1 MSNQQPVLMVTGASG
16 NLGRQVLEALV
27 ASGVKSVIAGTRS
40 PEKLGDSQARGIITR
55 KVDFDQPATLPTA
68 FAGVDRLLIISTNQ
82 EAGPGA
88 RAKQQGA
95 AISAAVSAGV
105 KHIVYTSITRPQ
117 PGALLSIAP
126 DDYATELALARS
138 PLTWT
143 VLRNNCYMEFLA
155 LSLPNVIADRAF
167 YAADGG
173 CGMGYVLRTDCA
185 IAAATALSSNVYE
198 NAMYDITGPA
208 VVTLKEVAALIEEVS
223 GIPIAV
229 IQIAPSEMAGRLKAS
244 RVPPKLADFLVE
256 LHAATARGHF
266 ALATGD
272 FEYLTGRKPTA
283 VRDFLAESAA
293 KYARKS

>member
-1 MSNQQPVLMVTGASG
+1 
-16 NLGRQVLEALV
+16 
-27 ASGVKSVIAGTRS
+27 
-40 PEKLGDSQARGIITR
+40 
-55 KVDFDQPATLPTA
+55 VDFDQPDTLPAA
-68 FAGVDRLLIISTNQ
+68 FAGVDRLLMISTNQ
-82 EAGPGA
+82 EAGPGE

-95 AISAAVSAGV
+95 AVSAAVAAGV

-117 PGALLSIAP
+117 PGALLSVAA
-126 DDYATELALARS
+126 DDYATEQTLARS

-173 CGMGYVLRTDCA
+173 IGMGYVLRTDCA
-185 IAAATALSSNVYE
+185 FAAATALTSNVYE

-208 VVTLKEVAALIEEVS
+208 IVTLKEVAALIEEVS

-229 IQIAPSEMAGRLKAS
+229 TQVAPSDMAERLRAS
-244 RVPPKLADFLVE
+244 RLPPNLADFLVE

-283 VRDFLAESAA
+283 VREFLAQFAA
-293 KYARKS
+293 KFAPKS

>member
-1 MSNQQPVLMVTGASG
+1 MVTGASG
-16 NLGRQVLEALV
+16 NLGRHVLDALIT
-27 ASGVKSVIAGTRS
+27 AGAKSVIAGTRS
-40 PEKLGDSQARGIITR
+40 PDKLANYQARGITTR
-55 KVDFDQPATLPTA
+55 KLDFDQPETLPGA

-82 EAGPGA
+82 EAGPGE

-95 AISAAVSAGV
+95 AVAAAVAAGV

-126 DDYATELALARS
+126 DDYATELALAHS

-173 CGMGYVLRTDCA
+173 RGMGYVLRSDCA
-185 IAAATALSSNVYE
+185 IAAATALTSNVYE

-223 GIPIAV
+223 GIPIVV
-229 IQIAPSEMAGRLKAS
+229 IQIAPSEMAGRLRAA
-244 RVPPKLADFLVE
+244 RLPPNLADFLVE

-266 ALATGD
+266 AVATGD
-272 FEYLTGRKPTA
+272 FEFLTGRKPTA
-283 VRDFLAESAA
+283 VRDFLAAA
-293 KYARKS
+293 AATYAPKP